1 MMKSALVDLSYQGLT
16 VSFNEDGWFN
26 ATAAAAHYGK
36 QPNDWIE
43 QAETAEYIA
52 AVLEFQNP
60 AQPVIK
66 EIQDLIQ
73 GRIDR
78 PVHNQLL
85 RLVKKSG
92 LVKARSGAP
101 QTGGGTWF
109 HPKLAVPFARW
120 LDVRFAV
127 WCDIQ
132 IDGLLKGQHPHFD
145 WKRLRHEASSSFK
158 VMQNILAA
166 VRADQGKP
174 TESHHFINEAR
185 LVNWALAGEFK
196 GMNRESLSVHELDLL
211 AKLELKNATLIGRG
225 INYADRKKILE
236 STALEARVIPF
247 PAPDAPDQRAA

>member
-1 MMKSALVDLSYQGLT
+1 MKNALVELDYQGLS

-52 AVLEFQNP
+52 ALLEIQLP
-60 AQPVIK
+60 GQPVIK
-66 EIQDLIQ
+66 EIQSLIQ
-73 GRIDR
+73 GRIGR
-78 PVHNQLL
+78 SVHNQLL

-92 LVKARSGAP
+92 LVKTRSGAP
-101 QTGGGTWF
+101 ETGGGTWL

-120 LDVRFAV
+120 CDVRFAV

-132 IDGLLKGQHPHFD
+132 IERLLKGQHSHFD
-145 WKRLRHEASSSFK
+145 WKRLRHEAASSYK
-158 VMQNILAA
+158 VMQDILAA

-174 TESHHFINEAR
+174 TAPHHYINEAR
-185 LVNWALAGEFK
+185 LVNWALAGAFAK
-196 GMNRESLSVHELDLL
+196 LDREALPVHELDLL

-225 INYADRKKILE
+225 VSYADRKKILE
-236 STALEARVIPF
+236 STALESRVIPF
-247 PAPDAPDQRAA
+247 PVLPSQAA